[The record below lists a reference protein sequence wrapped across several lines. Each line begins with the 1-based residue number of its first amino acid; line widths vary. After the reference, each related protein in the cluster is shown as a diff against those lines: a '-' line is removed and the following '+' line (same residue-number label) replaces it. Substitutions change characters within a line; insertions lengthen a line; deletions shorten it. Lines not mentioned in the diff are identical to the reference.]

1 MLEIKITVHCP
12 DLLALAGLLANRTAP
27 EMMPCPTPAKSQAVP
42 AAPVAPAVPVA
53 TAMPAAPAAPVASAV
68 PVAPLVST
76 APAAPTPPA
85 VPLSQAPQFTLAQIS
100 RAGAELIT
108 KNPAIVPQVGALL
121 AQYGVQTVD
130 KLKPDQLGPFATA
143 LRGLGANI

>member
-1 MLEIKITVHCP
+1 MFEIKITVHCP
-12 DLLALAGLLANRTAP
+12 DLLALADLLANRPAA
-27 EMMPCPTPAKSQAVP
+27 EMLPCPAPAKAPAIPAVP
-42 AAPVAPAVPVA
+42 VASAAPAAPAVPVAPAVP
-53 TAMPAAPAAPVASAV
+53 AAPAA
-68 PVAPLVST
+68 ST

-100 RAGAELIT
+100 RAGADLIT

-130 KLKPDQLGPFATA
+130 KLKPDQLGSFATA
-143 LRGLGANI
+143 LRGLGASI